1 MSGLAPYLTLVG
13 TLTLAILS
21 PGPAIV
27 SAIQTAMSRGRDQ
40 AMPYSLGLAFG
51 ASLWCL
57 CALLGL
63 AALLRVYPGL
73 YAGLTL
79 LGGAYLVWIGWQ
91 MWRAAPEPLPDA
103 ATGARKTF
111 AGGVLLNLANPKPAL
126 FYAAL
131 ILSVFPEPLG
141 ALRQA
146 SIYAAALTTELFWYI
161 AVTLAMSTNAMRA
174 RYRRAKI
181 WIDRAAGLAIIVLGV
196 LLILD
201 R

>member
-1 MSGLAPYLTLVG
+1 
-13 TLTLAILS
+13 
-21 PGPAIV
+21 
-27 SAIQTAMSRGRDQ
+27 MSRGRDQ
-40 AMPYSLGLAFG
+40 ALPYALGLAFG

-63 AALLRVYPGL
+63 AALLRIYPAL

-79 LGGAYLVWIGWQ
+79 IGGAYLIWIGWQ
-91 MWRAAPEPLPDA
+91 MFRAATDPLPDA

-111 AGGVLLNLANPKPAL
+111 AGGVALNLANSKPAL

-131 ILSVFPEPLG
+131 ILSLFPGDLTW
-141 ALRQA
+141 LRQA
-146 SIYAAALTTELFWYI
+146 GIYATALSTELFWY
-161 AVTLAMSTNAMRA
+161 AVVALAMSTNPVRA

-181 WIDRAAGLAIIVLGV
+181 WIDRAAGLAIVLLGV